1 MNSQL
6 QPGGVPRIL
15 VIDDERDI
23 TDIVK
28 DTLEDRGYEVQVRH
42 TADTGL
48 AAFREDSQDISVV
61 LLDIALQG
69 ESGIDTL
76 EQIRLVSA
84 DTPVVFMS
92 GYIAGESEAKVLGAT
107 DVLMKPFTLDDL
119 ESKIRAIVSNT

>member
-6 QPGGVPRIL
+6 QPVNAPRIL

-48 AAFREDSQDISVV
+48 AAFREESQDISMV

-76 EQIRLVSA
+76 EQIRQIST

-92 GYIAGESEAKVLGAT
+92 GYIAGESEAKVLGAS
-107 DVLMKPFTLDDL
+107 DVLMKPFSLDDL
-119 ESKIRAIVSNT
+119 ESKIQAVLSNT

>member
-42 TADTGL
+42 TAGTGL

>member
-42 TADTGL
+42 TAGTGL

-119 ESKIRAIVSNT
+119 ETKIRAIVSNT

>member
-1 MNSQL
+1 M
-6 QPGGVPRIL
+6 PRIL

-42 TADTGL
+42 TAGTGL